1 MRLYFP
7 ILFLLLVSCSCIAQS
22 KIDSTKKLLQNS
34 IQKNDVGEVAYYLSN
49 IGMLFLNSNQFDSA
63 IFYYKKSL
71 ESSTEL
77 DPSLKASALNGLGV
91 SFNQKGYTDSSIY
104 YYKPALYLYK
114 QLKET
119 NSTTAVEANL
129 SIIYKNKGLYEDA
142 LEYAF
147 SAISKLENR
156 PPDRPLASCYNTVA
170 SVYLNLKDYNR
181 ALFFNR
187 KALEVRTK
195 MGYPKGVG
203 QSRNN
208 LAEVFLV
215 LGQYDSALY
224 HLLLAKEIKQ
234 KNGEPAAATLNN
246 LGEVFAK
253 TNRFKEAAEY
263 FQQALTI
270 HKEMGDQI
278 GQLKSL
284 INLGDLSLLTADFH
298 KAKIYLDESEKLSRQ
313 TGSLEY
319 LKQSLEEKVKFYKAQ
334 RDFSSAFLY
343 QQELLQVKDSLL
355 NVGKTEALSS
365 LQIKYETDKK
375 EQHIKL
381 LENEKS
387 LQGIQLQSN
396 RNWVR
401 WLIGSA
407 VLLLIIIALIF
418 YLFRISQRNKER
430 VELLLKELNHR
441 VKNNLQILSSLLV
454 LQSNYIKDDD
464 HAFQAIKSNEG
475 RVNAM
480 ALIHKKL
487 SINDRNQQINMKEYL
502 PELVQYLVQSYGYP
516 QHRLNLVLDIQEIKL
531 AVDKAI
537 PLGLVINELV
547 SNACKYAFKEQ
558 TNPQLVVRLNQE
570 NKSEI
575 KIEIEDNGIGFEG
588 SIDNPTSFGLKM
600 VNMLAKE
607 LKAKLVFT
615 TNQGTQ
621 FKMIVPI

>member
-71 ESSTEL
+71 ESSPEL

-119 NSTTAVEANL
+119 NSTTTVEANL

-208 LAEVFLV
+208 LGEVFLV

-253 TNRFKEAAEY
+253 TNRFKDAAEY
-263 FQQALTI
+263 FQQALTM
-270 HKEMGDQI
+270 HREMGDQI

-284 INLGDLSLLTADFH
+284 INLGDLSLLTADFR

-334 RDFSSAFLY
+334 RDFSNAFLY

-355 NVGKTEALSS
+355 NVGKAEALSS

-487 SINDRNQQINMKEYL
+487 SINDRNQEINMKEYL

-607 LKAKLVFT
+607 LKAKLAFT
-615 TNQGTQ
+615 TNKGTQ

>member
-34 IQKNDVGEVAYYLSN
+34 IQKKDVGEVAYYLSN

-71 ESSTEL
+71 ESSVEL

-208 LAEVFLV
+208 LGEVFLV

-234 KNGEPAAATLNN
+234 KNGDPAAATLNN

-253 TNRFKEAAEY
+253 TNRYKDAAEY
-263 FQQALTI
+263 FQQALTM
-270 HKEMGDQI
+270 HREMGDQI

-284 INLGDLSLLTADFH
+284 INLGDLSLLTADFR

-334 RDFSSAFLY
+334 RDFSNAFLY

-355 NVGKTEALSS
+355 NVGKAEALSS

-607 LKAKLVFT
+607 LKAKIVFT

>member
-7 ILFLLLVSCSCIAQS
+7 LLLLLLVADACIAQN

-34 IQKNDVGEVAYYLSN
+34 IQKNDEEEITYYLSKT
-49 IGMLFLNSNQFDSA
+49 GWQFLDSSQYDSA
-63 IFYYKKSL
+63 IFYYRKSL
-71 ESSTEL
+71 GSSYQRDL
-77 DPSLKASALNGLGV
+77 ILKASTLNGLGV
-91 SFNQKGYTDSSIY
+91 AFNNKGYIDSSIY
-104 YYKPALYLYK
+104 YYESALNLYT
-114 QLKET
+114 QLKEVS
-119 NSTTAVEANL
+119 STISVEANL
-129 SIIYKNKGLYEDA
+129 SIIYKNKGLYEEA

-147 SAISKLENR
+147 SAIAKLENL
-156 PPDRPLASCYNTVA
+156 PPGRPLASCYNTVA

-181 ALFFNR
+181 ALLFQR
-187 KALEVRTK
+187 KALEIRTK
-195 MGYPKGVG
+195 IGYLKGVG

-208 LAEVFLV
+208 LGEVFLV

-224 HLLLAKEIKQ
+224 NLLLAKDIKQ

-253 TNRFKEAAEY
+253 TNRYKEAADY
-263 FQQALTI
+263 FHQARAI
-270 HKEMGDQI
+270 HQEMGDQI

-284 INLGDLSLLTADFH
+284 INLGDLSLLTADFRN
-298 KAKIYLDESEKLSRQ
+298 AKIYLDESEKLSRQ

-319 LKQSLEEKVKFYKAQ
+319 LKQSLEEKVKFYNAQ
-334 RDFSSAFLY
+334 HDFSNAFKY

-355 NVGKTEALSS
+355 NVGKAEALSS

-375 EQHIKL
+375 EQQIRL
-381 LENEKS
+381 LENERS

-396 RNWVR
+396 KNWMR
-401 WLIGSA
+401 WLIGTA
-407 VLLLIIIALIF
+407 VLLLVILFLII
-418 YLFRISQRNKER
+418 YLFRTSQRNKER

-464 HAFQAIKSNEG
+464 NAFQAIKSNEG

-487 SINDRNQQINMKEYL
+487 SINDRNQEINMKEYL
-502 PELVQYLVQSYGYP
+502 PELVQYLVQSYGFP
-516 QHRLNLVLDIQEIKL
+516 QNRLKLVLDIQEIKL

-547 SNACKYAFKEQ
+547 SNACKYAYKEQ
-558 TNPQLVVRLNQE
+558 ANPQLVVRLNQE
-570 NKSEI
+570 NKGEI
-575 KIEIEDNGIGFEG
+575 KIEIEDNGCGFKG
-588 SIDNPTSFGLKM
+588 SIDNPSSFGLKM

-607 LKAKLVFT
+607 LKAKLAFT
-615 TNQGTQ
+615 ANKGTQ

>member
-7 ILFLLLVSCSCIAQS
+7 ILLLLLVSCSCIAQS

-71 ESSTEL
+71 ESTVEL

-208 LAEVFLV
+208 LGEVFLV

-234 KNGEPAAATLNN
+234 KNGDPAAATLNN

-253 TNRFKEAAEY
+253 TNRYKDAAEY
-263 FQQALTI
+263 FQQALTM
-270 HKEMGDQI
+270 HREMGDQI

-284 INLGDLSLLTADFH
+284 INLGDLSLLTADFR

-334 RDFSSAFLY
+334 RDFSNAFLY

-355 NVGKTEALSS
+355 NVGKAEALSS

-487 SINDRNQQINMKEYL
+487 SINDRNQEINMKEYL

-588 SIDNPTSFGLKM
+588 SMDNPTSFGLKM

-607 LKAKLVFT
+607 LKAKIVFT

>member
-71 ESSTEL
+71 ESSPEL

-208 LAEVFLV
+208 LGEVFLV

-253 TNRFKEAAEY
+253 TNRFKDAAEY
-263 FQQALTI
+263 FQQALTM
-270 HKEMGDQI
+270 HREMGDQI

-284 INLGDLSLLTADFH
+284 INLGDLSLLTADFR

-334 RDFSSAFLY
+334 RDFSNAFLY

-355 NVGKTEALSS
+355 NVGKAEALSS

-487 SINDRNQQINMKEYL
+487 SINDRNQEINMKEYL

-607 LKAKLVFT
+607 LKAKVVFA
-615 TNQGTQ
+615 TNKGTQ

>member
-7 ILFLLLVSCSCIAQS
+7 VLFLLLVSCSCIAQS

-34 IQKNDVGEVAYYLSN
+34 IQRNDVGEVAYYLSN
-49 IGMLFLNSNQFDSA
+49 IGILFSNSHQHDSA

-71 ESSTEL
+71 ESPAQL
-77 DPSLKASALNGLGV
+77 DPSLKASTLNGLGV

-104 YYKPALYLYK
+104 YYKLALFLYK

-119 NSTTAVEANL
+119 NSTTTVEANL

-195 MGYPKGVG
+195 MGYAKGVG

-208 LAEVFLV
+208 LGEVFLV

-263 FQQALTI
+263 FQQALTM
-270 HKEMGDQI
+270 HREMGDQI

-284 INLGDLSLLTADFH
+284 INLGDLSLLTADFR

-319 LKQSLEEKVKFYKAQ
+319 LKQSLEEKVKFFKAQ
-334 RDFSSAFLY
+334 HDFSNAFLY

-355 NVGKTEALSS
+355 NVGKAEALSS

-407 VLLLIIIALIF
+407 ILLLIIIALIF

-487 SINDRNQQINMKEYL
+487 SINDRNQEINMKEYL

-607 LKAKLVFT
+607 LKAKIAFT
-615 TNQGTQ
+615 TNKGTQ

>member
-7 ILFLLLVSCSCIAQS
+7 FLFLLLVSCLCIAQS

-49 IGMLFLNSNQFDSA
+49 LGILFSNSHQYDSA
-63 IFYYKKSL
+63 IFYFKKSL
-71 ESSTEL
+71 ASSQL
-77 DPSLKASALNGLGV
+77 DLSLKASTLNSLGV

-104 YYKPALYLYK
+104 YYKSALQLYK
-114 QLKET
+114 QLKEV
-119 NSTTAVEANL
+119 NSTIMVEANL

-156 PPDRPLASCYNTVA
+156 PPDRTLASCYNTVA
-170 SVYLNLKDYNR
+170 LVYLNLKDFNR
-181 ALFFNR
+181 ALSFHR
-187 KALEVRTK
+187 KALEIRAK
-195 MGYPKGVG
+195 IGYPKGVG

-208 LAEVFLV
+208 LGEVFLV

-234 KNGEPAAATLNN
+234 KNGDPAAATLNN

-263 FQQALTI
+263 FQQALTM
-270 HKEMGDQI
+270 HREMGDQI

-284 INLGDLSLLTADFH
+284 INLGDLSLLTADFR

-334 RDFSSAFLY
+334 RDFSNAFLY

-355 NVGKTEALSS
+355 NVGKAEALSS

-407 VLLLIIIALIF
+407 VMLLIIIALIF

-487 SINDRNQQINMKEYL
+487 SINDRNQEINMKEYL

-607 LKAKLVFT
+607 LKAKVAFT
-615 TNQGTQ
+615 TNKGTQ